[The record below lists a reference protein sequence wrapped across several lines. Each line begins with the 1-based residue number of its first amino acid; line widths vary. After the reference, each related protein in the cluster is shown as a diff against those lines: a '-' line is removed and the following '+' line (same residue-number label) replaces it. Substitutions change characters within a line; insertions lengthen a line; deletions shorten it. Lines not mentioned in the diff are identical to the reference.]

1 MKIQEQKIP
10 SPSDIKKGPTQFT
23 NEELTQLKSLQ
34 SEISQTTTQF
44 GQLYLTKIR
53 LEEQETLLK
62 TKINE
67 LKTKETTLAKSLSD
81 KYGQGSLDIETGTFT
96 PTE

>member
-1 MKIQEQKIP
+1 MTIQEQKIP

-34 SEISQTTTQF
+34 SEISQF

>member
-1 MKIQEQKIP
+1 MAIHEQKIP
-10 SPSDIKKGPTQFT
+10 SPSDIKKGPT
-23 NEELTQLKSLQ
+23 
-34 SEISQTTTQF
+34 EISQTTTQF